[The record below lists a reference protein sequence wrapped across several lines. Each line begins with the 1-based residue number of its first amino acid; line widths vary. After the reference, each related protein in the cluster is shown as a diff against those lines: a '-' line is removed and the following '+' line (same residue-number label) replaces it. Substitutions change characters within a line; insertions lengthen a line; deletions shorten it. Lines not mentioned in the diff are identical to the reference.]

1 MRPPLPSP
9 LFPRDLQPPR
19 GTSGSLTIRI
29 NVIPKAEIRS
39 EKDDWSARI
48 AAEKCRRSSS
58 LFSRDSLASRLY
70 GFWPVSISQSRGRRV
85 ALSNGGGRSTTIALV
100 GSMIGTKVDDAS
112 LLRARRGKTFRDGG
126 AGEVEG
132 KEAEKRV
139 KKRKVRERERGRYDK
154 NEKEKGDARIY
165 LDGRNGLLRSS

>member
-1 MRPPLPSP
+1 
-9 LFPRDLQPPR
+9 
-19 GTSGSLTIRI
+19 
-29 NVIPKAEIRS
+29 
-39 EKDDWSARI
+39 
-48 AAEKCRRSSS
+48 
-58 LFSRDSLASRLY
+58 
-70 GFWPVSISQSRGRRV
+70 
-85 ALSNGGGRSTTIALV
+85 
-100 GSMIGTKVDDAS
+100 MIGTKVDDAS

-165 LDGRNGLLRSS
+165 LDEEMGYSGARRQVGG